1 MQLIDTHAHVNFN
14 AFKDDGEEVLR
25 RCFEAG
31 MSVVNVGSQYSTS
44 KRAVEYAHKFANFKR
59 DNPLDPIFPLN
70 PLEPPE
76 SISLINP
83 LNPLNPLN
91 PIIPLNPLKSSENIS
106 PLNPFIPL
114 NPLEPSENI
123 SPLNPLNPLGI
134 YAAIGIHPVHLKK
147 GSFTHQDPWEID
159 EEESA
164 SSAGT
169 KIPTVGETF
178 DYAKYLDLAKD
189 EKVVAIGEVGLD
201 YHHFEENDDIE
212 FLKNLQKETLV
223 KFIQLANEVQKPV
236 MIHCWGVKSSKE
248 LDHARTDAYDDL
260 LEILEKHP
268 VAKKGIIH
276 SFIGSYKTANK
287 FITLG
292 YKLGLNGIITY
303 GDGYDRLIKEIDL
316 KNIVLETDCPYLTP
330 RPLEK
335 GTRNEPLF
343 VSHVAQKIADVKG
356 TSIEEVAKVTSQN
369 AKEILRLF

>member
-1 MQLIDTHAHVNFN
+1 MNLFDTHAHVNFN

-44 KRAVEYAHKFANFKR
+44 KRAIEYAHKFANFSKVQ
-59 DNPLDPIFPLN
+59 
-70 PLEPPE
+70 
-76 SISLINP
+76 
-83 LNPLNPLN
+83 
-91 PIIPLNPLKSSENIS
+91 
-106 PLNPFIPL
+106 
-114 NPLEPSENI
+114 PSDEG
-123 SPLNPLNPLGI
+123 STFEGGI

-147 GSFTHQDPWEID
+147 GSFTHIDPEELTEQEI
-159 EEESA
+159 
-164 SSAGT
+164 T
-169 KIPTVGETF
+169 TTGETF
-178 DYAKYLDLAKD
+178 DYVKYLELARD

-201 YHHFEENDDIE
+201 YHHFEENDDVD
-212 FLKNLQKETLV
+212 FLKNLQKETLL
-223 KFIQLANEVQKPV
+223 KFIQLANVVKKPV
-236 MIHCWGVKSSKE
+236 MIHCWDG
-248 LDHARTDAYDDL
+248 YDDL
-260 LEILEKHP
+260 LEILTNFP

-287 FITLG
+287 FIALG

-343 VSHVAQKIADVKG
+343 VSHVAQKIADVKNI
-356 TSIEEVAKVTSQN
+356 SLEDVAKVTSQN
-369 AKEILRLF
+369 AKEILGL

>member
-1 MQLIDTHAHVNFN
+1 MKFFDTHAHVNFN

-44 KRAVEYAHKFANFKR
+44 KRAVEYAHKFENLEAKP
-59 DNPLDPIFPLN
+59 PLGGLASKF
-70 PLEPPE
+70 
-76 SISLINP
+76 SV
-83 LNPLNPLN
+83 
-91 PIIPLNPLKSSENIS
+91 
-106 PLNPFIPL
+106 
-114 NPLEPSENI
+114 
-123 SPLNPLNPLGI
+123 GI

-236 MIHCWGVKSSKE
+236 MIHCWDGYE
-248 LDHARTDAYDDL
+248 DL

-268 VAKKGIIH
+268 VTKKGIIH

-287 FITLG
+287 FIALG

-303 GDGYDRLIKEIDL
+303 GDGYDRLIKEIGL
-316 KNIVLETDCPYLTP
+316 ENIVLETDCPYLTP

-343 VSHVAQKIADVKG
+343 VSHVAQKIADVKNL
-356 TSIEEVAKVTSQN
+356 SLEDVAKVTSQN
-369 AKEILRLF
+369 AKEVLGL